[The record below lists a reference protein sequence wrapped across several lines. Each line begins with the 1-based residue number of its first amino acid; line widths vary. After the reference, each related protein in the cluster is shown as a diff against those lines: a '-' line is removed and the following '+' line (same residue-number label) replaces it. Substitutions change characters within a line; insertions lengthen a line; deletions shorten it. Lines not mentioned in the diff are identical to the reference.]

1 MSYQIVK
8 KLREEN
14 GEIVCSMC
22 SNNVR
27 PRYYYEWR
35 EPNTEEWRDKVRQFI
50 IDRVWQPVNKNTKFI
65 RSLNIA
71 NYWDGNKFYDKD

>member
-22 SNNVR
+22 SNNVW
-27 PRYYYEWR
+27 PRDYYEWR
-35 EPNTEEWRDKVRQFI
+35 QPNTEEWRREVRQFI
-50 IDRVWQPVNKNTKFI
+50 IDRVWQPVNKNTNFI
-65 RSLNIA
+65 RSLNITH
-71 NYWDGNKFYDKD
+71 YYDGDKFYND

>member
-22 SNNVR
+22 SNNVW
-27 PRYYYEWR
+27 PRDYYEWR
-35 EPNTEEWRDKVRQFI
+35 QPNTEKWRREVRQFI

-65 RSLNIA
+65 RSLNITH
-71 NYWDGNKFYDKD
+71 YYDGNKFYND